1 MSKST
6 PLAHLNKNVPS
17 AEEERESL
25 LVNEILNEINKDEG
39 QSGDNLNMEILT
51 QELEEEPPQFMEEPV
66 VQAPPVQAPAPA
78 PAPAQVNPIP
88 PKELE
93 EELKEPNGMFL
104 SSQEE
109 EKTMV
114 QDLLDRLKSPLIVGA
129 LVVLFSIPQV
139 TEVLSKLVPPREIL
153 QKFKL
158 PVVLLMK
165 FLLSAIVFFAINMV
179 M

>member
-6 PLAHLNKNVPS
+6 PLAQLNKKVPS

-78 PAPAQVNPIP
+78 PAQVNPIP

-93 EELKEPNGMFL
+93 EELKEPNGMFV
-104 SSQEE
+104 QRPEE
-109 EKTMV
+109 EKTIV

>member
-6 PLAHLNKNVPS
+6 PLGQLNKNVATS
-17 AEEERESL
+17 EEEKESL
-25 LVNEILNEINKDEG
+25 LVNEILNEINKDDGEG
-39 QSGDNLNMEILT
+39 GDNLNMEILT
-51 QELEEEPPQFMEEPV
+51 QELEEDAPQFMEDPV
-66 VQAPPVQAPAPA
+66 AQAPPAPA
-78 PAPAQVNPIP
+78 PAQEQAQVNPIP
-88 PKELE
+88 PKEAEPLSE
-93 EELKEPNGMFL
+93 EPNGMFL
-104 SSQEE
+104 SRQEE

-129 LVVLFSIPQV
+129 LVVLFSVPQV

>member
-39 QSGDNLNMEILT
+39 QSGENLNMEILT
-51 QELEEEPPQFMEEPV
+51 QELEEEQPQFMEEPV
-66 VQAPPVQAPAPA
+66 VQAPPVQAPAPV
-78 PAPAQVNPIP
+78 QVNPIP

-165 FLLSAIVFFAINMV
+165 FLLSTIVFFAINMV

>member
-39 QSGDNLNMEILT
+39 QSGENLNMEILT
-51 QELEEEPPQFMEEPV
+51 QELEEEQPQFMEEPV
-66 VQAPPVQAPAPA
+66 VQAPPVQAPAPV
-78 PAPAQVNPIP
+78 QVNPIP

-165 FLLSAIVFFAINMV
+165 FLLSTIVFFAINML
-179 M
+179 